1 MLSQNFLSGLR
12 KFVETKQRQAVD
24 EAARK
29 KQKSFAAVCARSL
42 KTKLMDIPENNQDNM
57 EGEGLSTCHSE
68 ASAASL
74 DSYIERHKGPG
85 FPKRLFAM
93 IDEKGV
99 SDSAVYHRA
108 GIDRRLFSKIR
119 SDPEYHPSKATVI
132 ALGIAL
138 EADLAELEAL
148 LSEAGYALSGS
159 ETFDLIIRYC
169 VEQRVFDLDEI
180 NEALDNFQLKPLGGV
195 A

>member
-1 MLSQNFLSGLR
+1 MLSQKFLSELR
-12 KFVETKQRQAVD
+12 KFVEKEQRQAVD

-29 KQKSFAAVCARSL
+29 KQRDSAAVCARNVEAKAL
-42 KTKLMDIPENNQDNM
+42 KVFGKSRDYQEDVC
-57 EGEGLSTCHSE
+57 LSPRTLVASE
-68 ASAASL
+68 ESL
-74 DSYIERHKGPG
+74 DSYIVLNRGPG
-85 FPKRLFAM
+85 FTGLLFKM
-93 IDEKGV
+93 IDARGLPDK
-99 SDSAVYHRA
+99 AVYHKA

-148 LSEAGYALSGS
+148 LCEAGYALSSS

-180 NEALDNFQLKPLGGV
+180 NEALDSFQLKPLGGV